1 MRRVCFLLLLVVGC
15 DQVERLE
22 VGGAPG
28 SGSLVP
34 EAVQRRLTES
44 CAVPGCHV
52 TGGIAP
58 DLSEASG
65 GAWVSQDGAGG
76 PLVTFGDVENSYLV
90 EKMFPSPSAGSQMP
104 LAPGVLAPE
113 DLAVII
119 GWITGVE
126 FPEGETDPGG
136 SETG

>member
-1 MRRVCFLLLLVVGC
+1 MKRIGVLLLLIGGC

-22 VGGAPG
+22 AGTADGP
-28 SGSLVP
+28 SSLVP

-44 CAVPGCHV
+44 CAVPGCHG
-52 TGGIAP
+52 TGSVAP

-65 GAWVSQDGAGG
+65 GAWVTQSGSGG
-76 PLVTFGDVENSYLV
+76 PLVTFGSVENSYLV
-90 EKMFPSPSAGSQMP
+90 EQMFPSPSAGSQMP

-119 GWITGVE
+119 GWIAGVE
-126 FPEGETDPGG
+126 FPEDETDGG